1 MEDPDNNGT
10 TVSFNKPINLFISK
24 RIWLLWYELSIK
36 NLYKL
41 STFGCSYVFY
51 LKQFNLVSLAKEFTE
66 IIIKLQS

>member
-1 MEDPDNNGT
+1 MEDPGNNGT
-10 TVSFNKPINLFISK
+10 TVSLNKPINFFISK
-24 RIWLLWYELSIK
+24 RILPLWYELSIK